1 MKKIID
7 NNRISTADILI
18 SAEGILPE
26 IAVLKSVKPS
36 YLLDAEGKRTDKVDF
51 IRYECANPTDFSSFT
66 LKVLSTKQIITTEE
80 LEDATE
86 VIYVKIPLKEV
97 NIKVYKVEYGTAFVS
112 IIVPHIQLVTNS
124 KEGK

>member
-26 IAVLKSVKPS
+26 IAVLKTVRPA
-36 YLLDAEGKRTDKVDF
+36 YLLDSEGKRTDKVDF

-66 LKVLSTKQIITTEE
+66 LKVLSTKQIITAEE

-86 VIYVKIPLKEV
+86 VVYVKIPLNEV
-97 NIKVYKVEYGTAFVS
+97 IIKPYKIEYGIAAVS
-112 IIVPHIQLVTNS
+112 IIVPRIQLVTNS